1 MMQKNYINKKIITL
15 HWRLSEDL
23 GVSLIDPRAKL
34 EFRVVSFPDPIPLHC
49 IVLTESSRVPH
60 DLLMCKEDLVG
71 ACNGSCSPS
80 NYNRDSIIDMC
91 SDLTVRSY
99 YTHYASLAVLVY
111 LTKRAL
117 ERTRNCIGYGTRLHN
132 ILQHGTK
139 YSTIQLI
146 SDT

>member
-1 MMQKNYINKKIITL
+1 MVLKQ
-15 HWRLSEDL
+15 D
-23 GVSLIDPRAKL
+23 VSNDDNSC
-34 EFRVVSFPDPIPLHC
+34 VVHLFEAAMNL
-49 IVLTESSRVPH
+49 VPY
-60 DLLMCKEDLVG
+60 
-71 ACNGSCSPS
+71 CS
-80 NYNRDSIIDMC
+80 N
-91 SDLTVRSY
+91 LTVRSY

-117 ERTRNCIGYGTRLHN
+117 DRTRNCIGYGTRLNN

>member
-1 MMQKNYINKKIITL
+1 MLCHMYAEAQK
-15 HWRLSEDL
+15 WRGAS
-23 GVSLIDPRAKL
+23 K
-34 EFRVVSFPDPIPLHC
+34 PI
-49 IVLTESSRVPH
+49 
-60 DLLMCKEDLVG
+60 
-71 ACNGSCSPS
+71 
-80 NYNRDSIIDMC
+80 C

-117 ERTRNCIGYGTRLHN
+117 ERTRNCIGYGTRLNN